1 MTDKIYTIDE
11 IKQIVF
17 PIAKKYGVE
26 KVYLFGSYARG
37 EATEKSDIDLR
48 VTASNIHSLFVLGGL
63 YSDLEEALNK
73 SLDLVT
79 TESLINVANKRF
91 SEKFYENIKTEEKL
105 LYEN

>member
-37 EATEKSDIDLR
+37 EASSDSDVDLFITNYQR
-48 VTASNIHSLFVLGGL
+48 TIPFALANMLADF
-63 YSDLEEALNK
+63 EETLNK
-73 SLDLVT
+73 PVDLVT
-79 TESLINVANKRF
+79 QTSIISNQRF
-91 SEKFYENIKTEEKL
+91 NDFSDNISKERMI
-105 LYEN
+105 LYGN